1 MLSVVLVSR
10 DTAWALALARTPR
23 DNPTPLHVVLLDAS
37 AGAARA
43 THPCAARIRDAVAAG
58 VAVAVHDEAALR
70 RGMTTAD
77 LVEGVKTVDLDE
89 IADLVA
95 DASGSVMWL

>member
-10 DTAWALALARTPR
+10 DTAWALALARAPR
-23 DNPTPLHVVLLDAS
+23 DTQVPLHVVLLDAS

-43 THPCAARIRDAVAAG
+43 SHPCAARIREAVDAG
-58 VAVAVHDEAALR
+58 VSVTVHDEAALR
-70 RGMTTAD
+70 RGMATAD
-77 LVEGVKTVDLDE
+77 LVDGVKTVDLDE
-89 IADLVA
+89 IADLVV

>member
-10 DTAWALALARTPR
+10 DTAWALALTNAPR
-23 DNPTPLHVVLLDAS
+23 DGASPLHVVLLDAS

-43 THPCAARIRDAVAAG
+43 SHPCAARIRQAVDAG
-58 VAVAVHDEAALR
+58 VTVVVHDEAALR
-70 RGMTTAD
+70 RGMTNDD

-89 IADLVA
+89 IADVIA
-95 DASGSVMWL
+95 DAAGTVMWL

>member
-10 DTAWALALARTPR
+10 DPAWALAAAARPR
-23 DNPTPLHVVLLDAS
+23 PAGAPLHVVLLDAG

-43 THPCAARIRDAVAAG
+43 THPCARRIRDALGAG
-58 VAVAVHDEAALR
+58 VLVVVHDEAALR
-70 RGMTTAD
+70 RGMTPAD
-77 LVEGVKTVDLDE
+77 LVDGVKTVDLDE

-95 DASGSVMWL
+95 DAEGTVMWL

>member
-10 DTAWALALARTPR
+10 DPAWALAAAGRPR
-23 DNPTPLHVVLLDAS
+23 PADAPLHVVLLDS
-37 AGAARA
+37 GAGAART
-43 THPCAARIRDAVAAG
+43 THPCAGRIRDALGAG
-58 VAVAVHDEAALR
+58 ITVVVHDEAALR
-70 RGMTTAD
+70 RGMTAAD

-95 DASGSVMWL
+95 DAAGTVMWL

>member
-10 DTAWALALARTPR
+10 DTAWALALARVPR
-23 DNPTPLHVVLLDAS
+23 DSQVPLHVVLLDAS

-43 THPCAARIRDAVAAG
+43 SHPCAAGIQEAIAAG
-58 VAVAVHDEAALR
+58 ASVTVHDEAALR

-77 LVEGVKTVDLDE
+77 LVDGVKTVDLDE

-95 DASGSVMWL
+95 DAGGTVMWL

>member
-10 DTAWALALARTPR
+10 DTAWALALARAPR
-23 DNPTPLHVVLLDAS
+23 DGSGSLHVVLLDAS

-43 THPCAARIRDAVAAG
+43 SHPCAGRIREALEAG
-58 VAVAVHDEAALR
+58 VTVMVHDEAALR

-95 DASGSVMWL
+95 EAPGSVMWL